1 MTTVSEED
9 GGRRTDV
16 PPPAAEAEAI
26 WKSFG
31 RTKALQDVS
40 LSVLPGECHAL
51 VGRNGAGK
59 STLVGILTGLL
70 KPDRGNVRLYGEPAP
85 SLGDRAVWQERVACV
100 YQRSM
105 VIPSLSVGENIFL
118 NRGEGSLVHWSE
130 LPRKSQELLLAWGFD
145 LDVDQL
151 ASDLSVEQKQIVEI
165 ARALAIGARFLILDE
180 PTSALE
186 ANAVERLFE
195 RVRRVKESGVAI
207 LYISHHLE
215 EVYEICDRATV
226 LRDGKRIVTAPVTE
240 LDQEQLVIAMV
251 GGELA
256 RAMRNETPQ
265 TDDVEGLPR
274 LRISGIS
281 VQTPLGS
288 VEDVSLDV
296 HAGECVGLFGL
307 RGSGSV
313 AIADAV
319 AGLVAPSAGA
329 IELDGKRL
337 RAGRADAALRR
348 GVGYVPE
355 DRHARGFVPTLG
367 VAENLTL
374 PILERLSRWGFISG
388 GRQRAAAAALAERLQ
403 IVASSG
409 DQPVAELSGG
419 NQQKVVVGRALAA
432 QPSLLVVVSP
442 TVGIDVAS
450 KEALLGVIDNAREE
464 GAAVLLVSDDLDEL
478 RICTRV
484 LVVRRG
490 AIVREF
496 REAPWDRLELIA
508 AAEGMEVAA

>member
-1 MTTVSEED
+1 MTAV
-9 GGRRTDV
+9 
-16 PPPAAEAEAI
+16 PAAEAEAI

-40 LSVLPGECHAL
+40 VSVLPGECHAL

-59 STLVGILTGLL
+59 STLVGVLTGLL
-70 KPDRGNVRLYGEPAP
+70 KPDRGSVRLYGEPAP
-85 SLGDRAVWQERVACV
+85 GLGDRAAWQERVACV

-118 NRGEGSLVHWSE
+118 NRSDRSLIRW
-130 LPRKSQELLLAWGFD
+130 QELRRQARQLLLEWGFD

-151 ASDLSVEQKQIVEI
+151 ADELSVEQKQIVEI
-165 ARALAIGARFLILDE
+165 ARALGIGARFLILDE
-180 PTSALE
+180 PTASLE
-186 ANAVERLFE
+186 SHAIERLFE
-195 RVRRVKESGVAI
+195 RVRRVKASGVAI

-226 LRDGKRIVTAPVTE
+226 LRDGKRIVTAPVSE
-240 LDQEQLVIAMV
+240 LDRDQLVTAMV
-251 GGELA
+251 GSELA
-256 RAMRNETPQ
+256 RSIREQ
-265 TDDVEGLPR
+265 VGQRDDGEGKPR
-274 LRISGIS
+274 LRVRSLS

-288 VEDVSLDV
+288 VEDVSFDV
-296 HAGECVGLFGL
+296 HVGECVGLFGL
-307 RGSGSV
+307 RGSGTA

-319 AGLVAPSAGA
+319 AGLVKPSGGEV
-329 IELDGKRL
+329 ELDGKSL
-337 RAGRADAALRR
+337 QAGNVNVALKR

-374 PILERLSRWGFISG
+374 PILERLSSWGIVSG
-388 GRQRAAAAALAERLQ
+388 TRREGVADGLVRRLQ
-403 IVASSG
+403 IVTSGG

-432 QPSLLVVVSP
+432 EPSLLVVVSP
-442 TVGIDVAS
+442 TVGVDVAS
-450 KEALLGVIDNAREE
+450 KEALLTVIDGARAD
-464 GAAVLLVSDDLDEL
+464 GMAVLLVSDDLDEL
-478 RICTRV
+478 RISTRV

-490 AIVREF
+490 TIVREF
-496 REAPWDRLELIA
+496 REAPWDRHELIA
-508 AAEGMEVAA
+508 AAEGLEVAV

>member
-1 MTTVSEED
+1 MTSGLEAES
-9 GGRRTDV
+9 GRPDEFR
-16 PPPAAEAEAI
+16 PPAAEADAI
-26 WKSFG
+26 SKSFG

-40 LSVLPGECHAL
+40 VSVLPGECHAL

-59 STLVGILTGLL
+59 STLVAILTGLL
-70 KPDRGNVRLYGEPAP
+70 KPDSGAVQLYGEPAP
-85 SLGDRAVWQERVACV
+85 SLGDRAGWQERVACV

-118 NRGEGSLVHWSE
+118 NRTEGSLVSWHE
-130 LPRKSQELLLAWGFD
+130 LRRQSRQLLLEWGFD
-145 LDVDQL
+145 LDVNQL
-151 ASDLSVEQKQIVEI
+151 AADLSVEQKQIVEI

-180 PTSALE
+180 PTASLE
-186 ANAVERLFE
+186 SHAIERLFE
-195 RVRRVKESGVAI
+195 RVRRVKASGVAI

-240 LDQEQLVIAMV
+240 LDHEHLVTAMV

-256 RAMRNETPQ
+256 RSRRDQ
-265 TDDVEGLPR
+265 TAPTRDEEGTPR
-274 LRISGIS
+274 LRVRGLT
-281 VQTPLGS
+281 VRAPLGS
-288 VEDVSLDV
+288 VEDVSLEA
-296 HAGECVGLFGL
+296 HPRECVGLFGL
-307 RGSGSV
+307 RGSGTV

-319 AGLVAPSAGA
+319 AGLVKPSAGTV
-329 IELDGKRL
+329 ELDGRPVQG
-337 RAGRADAALRR
+337 GRVDIALQR

-374 PILERLSRWGFISG
+374 PILERLSSWGLVSSG
-388 GRQRAAAAALAERLQ
+388 RRRAAAEALSGRMQ
-403 IVASSG
+403 IVASG
-409 DQPVAELSGG
+409 ADQPVAELSGG
-419 NQQKVVVGRALAA
+419 NQQKVVVGRALATL
-432 QPSLLVVVSP
+432 PSLLVVVSP
-442 TVGIDVAS
+442 TVGVDVAS
-450 KEALLGVIDNAREE
+450 KEALLDVIDGARAD

-490 AIVREF
+490 AIVRELGTP
-496 REAPWDRLELIA
+496 PWDRLELIS
-508 AAEGMEVAA
+508 AAEGLEAA

>member
-1 MTTVSEED
+1 VTSVPVTGD
-9 GGRRTDV
+9 GRSDELR
-16 PPPAAEAEAI
+16 PPAAEAEAI

-31 RTKALQDVS
+31 RTKALQNVS

-59 STLVGILTGLL
+59 STLVGVLTGLL
-70 KPDRGNVRLYGEPAP
+70 KPDRGAVRLYGEPAP
-85 SLGDRAVWQERVACV
+85 SLGDRSAWQARVACV

-118 NRGEGSLVHWSE
+118 NRSEGSLVRWGE
-130 LPRKSQELLLAWGFD
+130 LRRRSRELLLEWGFD

-151 ASDLSVEQKQIVEI
+151 AAELSVEQKQIVEI

-180 PTSALE
+180 PTASLE
-186 ANAVERLFE
+186 SHAVERLFE

-240 LDQEQLVIAMV
+240 LDQENLVTAMV

-256 RAMRNETPQ
+256 RAVRNQTPRA
-265 TDDVEGLPR
+265 DDAEDSPR
-274 LRISGIS
+274 LRVSGLS
-281 VQTPLGS
+281 AQTPLGS
-288 VEDVSLDV
+288 VEDVSLGV
-296 HAGECVGLFGL
+296 YAGECVGLFGL
-307 RGSGSV
+307 RGSGTV

-319 AGLVAPSAGA
+319 AGLVKASAGT
-329 IELDGKRL
+329 IELDGKPL
-337 RAGRADAALRR
+337 QAGRVDVALRR

-355 DRHARGFVPTLG
+355 DRHERGYVPTLG

-374 PILERLSRWGFISG
+374 PILERLSWWGIVSG
-388 GRQRAAAAALAERLQ
+388 RRQRAAAAELAERLQ

-442 TVGIDVAS
+442 TVGVDVAS
-450 KEALLGVIDNAREE
+450 KEALLSVIDTAREE
-464 GAAVLLVSDDLDEL
+464 GAAVLLISDDLDEL

-484 LVVRRG
+484 LIVRRG
-490 AIVREF
+490 TIVKEF
-496 REAPWDRLELIA
+496 RQAPWDRLELIA